1 MPGARRSSGAS
12 SLREEHDAPLE
23 WRAPGFCI
31 LPASEAHAVAMAP
44 HLRLADA
51 AEVYATSGRTAEAA
65 LLAALR
71 RSTQAWTCLVDGE
84 PGCMWGVGPLSLV
97 AGRGCPW
104 LLGTVA
110 IEQHPMTFLR
120 QSRAYLRQMLH
131 TYSRLENH
139 VDARNT
145 VSIRWLRWLG
155 FTIEP
160 PAPYGFLQLPF
171 HRFHMERA
179 DV

>member
-1 MPGARRSSGAS
+1 MTD
-12 SLREEHDAPLE
+12 LH
-23 WRAPGFCI
+23 I
-31 LPASEAHAVAMAP
+31 LPASEADAVAMAP
-44 HLRLADA
+44 HLRPADA

-71 RSTQAWTCLVDGE
+71 RSTQAWTCLIDPSAGSGQVAE
-84 PGCMWGVGPLSLV
+84 PVCMWGVGPISLV

-104 LLGTVA
+104 LLGTEVV
-110 IEQHPMTFLR
+110 EWHPMTFLR
-120 QSRAYLRQMLH
+120 QSRAFLREMLQ
-131 TYSRLENH
+131 TYSELENH
-139 VDARNT
+139 VDARNLL
-145 VSIRWLRWLG
+145 SIRWLKWLG

-160 PAPYGFLQLPF
+160 PQPCGFLQLPF